1 MVCEEDIS
9 LPLGNTDANCMSPSY
24 PTATVSPGLILS
36 TGTQNAYLDCH
47 SVLLHNILLYSAER
61 H

>member
-24 PTATVSPGLILS
+24 PTATVSPGLIFIHWD
-36 TGTQNAYLDCH
+36 NKMP
-47 SVLLHNILLYSAER
+47 I
-61 H
+61 